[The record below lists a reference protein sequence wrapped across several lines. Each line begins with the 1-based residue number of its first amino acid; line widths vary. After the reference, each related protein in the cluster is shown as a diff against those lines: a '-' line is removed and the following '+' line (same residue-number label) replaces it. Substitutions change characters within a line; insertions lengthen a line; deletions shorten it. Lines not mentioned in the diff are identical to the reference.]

1 MENPICCLD
10 RLRQPFFGLPFF
22 QVSKVAHHQGQNLW
36 FKIREREKKKKKTT
50 ICNEILWDYICV
62 IDKFDRYLYIS
73 SKT

>member
-1 MENPICCLD
+1 M
-10 RLRQPFFGLPFF
+10 
-22 QVSKVAHHQGQNLW
+22 VQNQ
-36 FKIREREKKKKKTT
+36 REKKKKKKKTT